1 MRSFSGLL
9 LIAALFLWAGLVA
22 GISFLEAPL
31 KFTAP
36 HITVALGVGIGR
48 VVFHA
53 LNKVEIVLCALAI
66 GSAVYLSTPRQF
78 KVVLAILSSLLLAQ
92 TFWLLPALDERATA
106 LLAGHAPPANALHVL
121 YIAAEAIKLLLL
133 LGAGCLAYYM
143 PNRQPQATKHHL
155 QSA

>member
-31 KFTAP
+31 KFTVP

-53 LNKVEIVLCALAI
+53 LNKVEIILCALAV
-66 GSAVYLSTPRQF
+66 GSALYLSTPRQF
-78 KVVLAILSSLLLAQ
+78 KVVLAILSSLLLGKPSGCCPPSMSG
-92 TFWLLPALDERATA
+92 LPR
-106 LLAGHAPPANALHVL
+106 
-121 YIAAEAIKLLLL
+121 
-133 LGAGCLAYYM
+133 C
-143 PNRQPQATKHHL
+143 
-155 QSA
+155 